1 VQSPRE
7 NIPITPKSFRFTP
20 RSVARPPEFVLIAFF
35 SLLTALTF
43 RGGLMRAMGLELVT
57 GNGRPGVA
65 PSGPCSDGNCLV
77 TDHRDRTVADAA
89 SWHMDCAAVT
99 ALARAR
105 ASRGCAR
112 CLAIGRMCNSCSGTR
127 LLLAPAH
134 QVPPSWLARSVLH
147 RCSLPLLP
155 DV

>member
-112 CLAIGRMCNSCSGTR
+112 CLAIGRMCNSWFRNSTPSRSG
-127 LLLAPAH
+127 
-134 QVPPSWLARSVLH
+134 PSSAAVMACPKRSSSMLIAASPW
-147 RCSLPLLP
+147 R
-155 DV
+155 